1 MRDKSLGAFEVY
13 SLAKRDSA
21 RVRCST
27 ISSLNKTSGL
37 EDILASRLETNLSKL
52 LQYGVSQDLGRRA
65 VDAGLTVTKIRA
77 SSQKDIVAKGFT
89 AQEAK
94 ALKAAIVRK
103 PIDERVLSSL
113 LDRSNYLCNCCK
125 GEKGSSFIVHHIEE
139 YSISQDNSYDNLI
152 VLCPTC
158 HDLAHRS
165 DTQLTMSISPQELRY
180 SKANWEVEV
189 ERRNAERAV
198 RSPSNGNLTA
208 PPDEALVLS
217 KERKVQTRVIVLNFE
232 GDADDF
238 HVQRVD
244 AIIAS
249 LRSITGNAGME
260 LLSSERGSFLMFIRG
275 TSEDQAIIDT
285 SETKSLLLREHNA
298 VLTSVVDEQSF
309 RQGRMRDGE
318 LDRVPRDLLDWTQT
332 LPDGTHFVRPEAGQV
347 LQAIASQDSTTQAV
361 LGPPGSGKSSL
372 LAEIANA
379 LVTEGTKV
387 LAIKADFLD
396 PTIETEDDLAKWLG
410 LSISPSA
417 MIWRISQLRPVVLLI
432 DQLDALAGYT
442 DIKTGRLSVLL
453 SLVRRVSGSM
463 NVHVVL
469 SAREFEFEHDAR
481 LKTIKAE
488 TIHLEL
494 PTWSEVVP
502 VLERHGHEPAGWP
515 SDAQEVLRSP
525 QALNTFLRL
534 EEKNSEPFRKY
545 QLMLD
550 QMWAETITRQ
560 VNGSRLS
567 RLVTDIADKMA
578 EREVLWLPAARFD
591 QSSED
596 INYLVGTGLLSDFG
610 HPGNKIGFS
619 HQTMFEHALARSFT
633 LTEGRLSD
641 FAITRQASL
650 FVRPKLWSALTYLR
664 EADPVGYENEIKTL
678 LHTDGLRLHLKS
690 LLVEFLGQQVTP
702 NDAEAKLFDEALAS
716 DRRPAAFMA
725 MAGSA
730 GWFARYKDT
739 DVPIAMNDDQEAV
752 VVLGVLNLAWTF
764 APVDVERLIA
774 RNWAHHP
781 ERDGFTWASLSRAP
795 IWTDGMVEIARTLI
809 DRTDIAVHSLEFTIS
824 TIGVAQPD
832 VALRLVRFR
841 LDKELREAKLE
852 AAKRVAAAPKNDAE
866 GYWKWRIGSS
876 PREPITSLIEQP
888 NAWDVLE
895 SLGTENPALFLDA
908 LWPWLVE
915 AMKALRDLESD
926 EDSLAYP
933 LQYTMDFRFEEED
946 RGRGQT
952 DYPFLSAIRVALET
966 LALSNED
973 GFLKWL
979 ALHDGDAFSPA
990 QRLFA
995 HVLALYPDV
1004 YAHRAHTF
1012 LLGDKRRF
1020 KLGNHEDSSGTTK
1033 RLVAEVSP
1041 QWTDEEI
1048 ETFVAAVYAYAP
1060 RPYPHLDAKGRRYFI
1075 DRVRRIRLG
1084 VLSALPSERLPK
1096 PAHRLVMEERR
1107 RFPRSDDGVGRY
1119 GPSWIGSPIS
1129 AEQLAKAQDN
1139 QIINA
1144 FREVPDET
1152 GWDHPSS
1159 MMKGGNIQLSR
1170 AFADF
1175 ARIDLERAARLIRK
1189 FDPSIAS
1196 RAAGYALESMA
1207 ETSDPKFVLALI
1219 EELDAK
1225 GFAGNEFRN
1234 SASGA
1239 VGRLI
1244 RREFTIPSDAL
1255 DIIERWLAEPM
1266 SQASNKPEEGE
1277 GIDDD
1282 QEDELLDIGATATAK
1297 NDESGARSILWG
1309 LGGATMLPSGNF
1321 PMLDVLLHARL
1332 LAGEHDRILTILK
1345 GAQERGEPE
1354 GVWKALLH
1362 WFRYIRPTDKAEL
1375 EQLLNEVISA
1385 YPTLCKSSELAILF
1399 AHLHWQ
1405 HPEFVRLYLDEWA
1418 VSGDEYLEQLAG
1430 ELTALIAFVQP
1441 ELPWSRS
1448 MLETVAFGP
1457 GTDSTRLGVVNAAVN
1472 LFPDIEC
1479 RRSASEVLVR
1489 LVPLIRGRAWDR
1501 LFDLFR
1507 LVDEIAPDPDWVALL
1522 SCIEANMATA
1532 PKIDATFVV
1541 DRLQTL
1547 LPHQALLVARIA
1559 RRLVEAW
1566 RDQLGDVRTSTASSA
1581 SELVDLAITLHRLG
1595 DETRELGLELFEQ
1608 LVELQAYSA
1617 RETLEQIDNRFRTQ
1631 APQARRRLPR
1641 RRRATRRRVASG

>member
-1 MRDKSLGAFEVY
+1 M
-13 SLAKRDSA
+13 
-21 RVRCST
+21 
-27 ISSLNKTSGL
+27 
-37 EDILASRLETNLSKL
+37 
-52 LQYGVSQDLGRRA
+52 
-65 VDAGLTVTKIRA
+65 
-77 SSQKDIVAKGFT
+77 AKGF
-89 AQEAK
+89 AEQEAK

-103 PIDERVLSSL
+103 PIDETVLSSL

-125 GEKGSSFIVHHIEE
+125 GEKGLSFIVHHIEE
-139 YSISQDNSYDNLI
+139 YSMSQDNSYDNLV

-189 ERRNAERAV
+189 ERRNAGRAV
-198 RSPSNGNLTA
+198 RAPNNGDLTA
-208 PPDEALVLS
+208 PPDEALVIS
-217 KERKVQTRVIVLNFE
+217 KVRKVQTRVIVLNFDS
-232 GDADDF
+232 DADDF

-260 LLSSERGSFLMFIRG
+260 LLSSEHGPFLMFIRG
-275 TSEDQAIIDT
+275 TSEDQAVIDT
-285 SETKSLLLREHNA
+285 PETKSLLRREHNA
-298 VLTSVVDEQSF
+298 VLTSVVDELSF
-309 RQGRMRDGE
+309 RQARMRDDE
-318 LDRVPRDLLDWTQT
+318 LDRVPSDLLDWTQT
-332 LPDGTHFVRPEAGQV
+332 LQDGTHFVRPEASQI
-347 LQAIASQDSTTQAV
+347 LQAIATQGSTTQAI
-361 LGPPGSGKSSL
+361 LGSPGSGKSAL
-372 LAEIANA
+372 LSEVANA
-379 LVTEGTKV
+379 LVADGTKV

-396 PTIETEDDLAKWLG
+396 PTIETEDGLAEWLG
-410 LSISPSA
+410 LTISPSA
-417 MIWRISQLRPVVLLI
+417 MIWRISQVRPVVLMI

-453 SLVRRVSGSM
+453 SLVRRVSGRT

-488 TIHLEL
+488 TVRLEL
-494 PTWSEVVP
+494 PPWSDVVP
-502 VLERHGHEPAGWP
+502 VLERHGHHPAGWP

-550 QMWAETITRQ
+550 QMWAETITRHI
-560 VNGSRLS
+560 NGSRLAH
-567 RLVTDIADKMA
+567 LVTDIADQMA

-596 INYLVGTGLLSDFG
+596 INYLVGIGLLSDLG

-633 LTEGRLSD
+633 ITEGRLSEY
-641 FAITRQASL
+641 AITRQTSL

-664 EADPVGYENEIKTL
+664 EADPVGYEAEL
-678 LHTDGLRLHLKS
+678 RALFHTDGLRLHLKS
-690 LLVEFLGQQVTP
+690 LLVEFLGQQMRPT
-702 NDAEAKLFDEALAS
+702 DAEARLFDEALAS
-716 DRRPAAFMA
+716 DRRPTAFMA

-739 DVPIAMNDDQEAV
+739 DIPLAMNNDEEV
-752 VVLGVLNLAWTF
+752 VLALGVLNLAWAF

-774 RNWAHHP
+774 KNWSQNLA
-781 ERDGFTWASLSRAP
+781 RDGFTWASLSRAP
-795 IWTDGMVEIARTLI
+795 IWTDGMVEIAKTLI

-824 TIGVAQPD
+824 AIGVAQPD

-852 AAKRVAAAPKNDAE
+852 AARRAAAAPKNDAE
-866 GYWKWRIGSS
+866 GYWEWRIGSS

-895 SLGTENPALFLDA
+895 SLGTENPALLLDV
-908 LWPWLVE
+908 LWSWLVE
-915 AMKALRDLESD
+915 AMMALRDLESD
-926 EDSLAYP
+926 EDSHAYP
-933 LQYTMDFRFEEED
+933 VQYTMEFRFEEENL
-946 RGRGQT
+946 GRGQT

-966 LALSNED
+966 LALSDED

-979 ALHDGDAFSPA
+979 DLHDGDAFSPA

-995 HVLALYPDV
+995 HVLALSPDV
-1004 YAHRAHTF
+1004 YAHRAHSF

-1041 QWTDEEI
+1041 QWTDEEV
-1048 ETFVAAVYAYAP
+1048 EAFVAAVYAYAP
-1060 RPYPHLDAKGRRYFI
+1060 RPYPHLDVKGRRYFN

-1084 VLSALPSERLPK
+1084 MLSALPSERLPK
-1096 PAHRLVMEERR
+1096 QAHRLVMEERR
-1107 RFPRSDDGVGRY
+1107 RFPRSDDGVRRY

-1129 AEQLAKAQDN
+1129 AEQLAKAQDD

-1152 GWDHPSS
+1152 GWDHPNR

-1175 ARIDLERAARLIRK
+1175 AKNDPERAARLIRK
-1189 FDPSIAS
+1189 FEPSIAS

-1207 ETSDPKFVLALI
+1207 EVSDPKFVLALL
-1219 EELDAK
+1219 EDLDDQ

-1255 DIIERWLAEPM
+1255 EIIERWLAEPT
-1266 SQASNKPEEGE
+1266 SQVPSKLEDSE
-1277 GIDDD
+1277 GINDD
-1282 QEDELLDIGATATAK
+1282 QEDEVLDIEATATAK
-1297 NDESGARSILWG
+1297 NDERGARSILWG

-1321 PMLDVLLHARL
+1321 PKLDVLLHARL
-1332 LAGEHDRILTILK
+1332 LAGEHDRTLTILK

-1375 EQLLNEVISA
+1375 ELVLNEIISA
-1385 YPTLCKSSELAILF
+1385 YPALCKSTELAILF
-1399 AHLHWQ
+1399 AYLHWQ
-1405 HPEFVRLYLDEWA
+1405 HPEFVRPYLEEWA
-1418 VSGDEYLEQLAG
+1418 TSGDEYLEQLAG

-1441 ELPWSRS
+1441 ELSWSRPT
-1448 MLETVAFGP
+1448 LETVAFEP
-1457 GTDSTRLGVVNAAVN
+1457 GTDSTRLGAVNAAVN
-1472 LFPDIEC
+1472 LFPDIDY

-1489 LVPLIRGRAWDR
+1489 LVPLIRGHAWDC

-1507 LVDEIAPDPDWVALL
+1507 LVEEIPPDPDWVALL
-1522 SCIEANMATA
+1522 SSIDANIANA

-1547 LPHQALLVARIA
+1547 LPHQAPLVARIA

-1566 RDQLGDVRTSTASSA
+1566 RDELGDVRTGTASSA

-1617 RETLEQIDNRFRTQ
+1617 RETLEQIDNRFRTH

-1641 RRRATRRRVASG
+1641 GRRATRRRVASIQ